1 MQMTNTYVLE
11 KRTAEIIWYDIDCTN
26 LLDTTEIINTIT
38 SVTSDQLGLTL
49 LAPAVNPIPVTFP
62 DGVTAL
68 AGKVI
73 SVQIGGGVIELPQ
86 VNQLYTIRA
95 LFVTSDSNTREA
107 TVLLNVTNLPVQ
119 TGRIC

>member
-1 MQMTNTYVLE
+1 MQMTNTYILE
-11 KRTAEIIWYDIDCTN
+11 KRTAENIYYDIDCTN
-26 LLDTTEIINTIT
+26 LLDPLEIIT
-38 SVTSDQLGLTL
+38 SVTSVLSDQTGLTI
-49 LAPAVNPIPVTFP
+49 LAPAINPSPITFP
-62 DGVTAL
+62 DGVTAP

-73 SVQIGGGVIELPQ
+73 SVKISGGTIEPPQ

-95 LFVTSDSNTREA
+95 LFVTSEGNTREA

>member
-26 LLDTTEIINTIT
+26 LLDPEEIIDSVT

-49 LAPAVNPIPVTFP
+49 LGPAVNPIAITFP

-68 AGKVI
+68 PGKVI
-73 SVQIGGGVIELPQ
+73 SVQISGGIIEPPQ
-86 VNQLYTIRA
+86 INQLYTIRA

-107 TVLLNVTNLPVQ
+107 TVLLNVTNLPIQ